1 MLFMKEQRPYV
12 LATHKSLD
20 SATVSMIIGKKWRA
34 LSENKRDK
42 YYKEAKRL
50 KQLHIQLYPDW
61 AKCGK
66 GSGRA
71 APGTTEACSS
81 LHDES
86 IGHF

>member
-20 SATVSMIIGKKWRA
+20 SATVSMIIGKEGMCLCSWRA

-61 AKCGK
+61 PNAK
-66 GSGRA
+66 GSAER
-71 APGTTEACSS
+71 PR
-81 LHDES
+81 DD
-86 IGHF
+86 